1 MFDLRIF
8 RLIES
13 FHRCGSDMNVVWMGL
28 IVVAVV
34 VAAFTG
40 HMEETTNAAMDTA
53 KVAVELAIGLI
64 GVMALWLGLM
74 KIAEKA
80 GLVQALARLLRPLL
94 KRIFPE
100 VPGDHPAMGSMLAN
114 IAANMLGLGN
124 SATALG
130 LRAMQ
135 DLQDLNKEKSSASNS
150 MATFLAINTSS
161 VTIIPATVIAIRVAA
176 DSNSPTEIIGPV
188 IVATLVSTT
197 VAIIAAR
204 LLQNVVPAQNAVK
217 PGAGPGPLNPDSSD
231 DPNDESVVDDPRRQS
246 LRGHQA
252 STGLTETPL
261 NDPATDDPDLLASRG
276 KPQCTGKPDDEAG
289 EDR

>member
-1 MFDLRIF
+1 
-8 RLIES
+8 
-13 FHRCGSDMNVVWMGL
+13 MNFVWMGL

-53 KVAVELAIGLI
+53 KTAVELAIGLI

-74 KIAEKA
+74 KVAEKA
-80 GLVQALARLLRPLL
+80 GMVQALAKLLRPLL

-161 VTIIPATVIAIRVAA
+161 VTIIPATVIAIRVSA
-176 DSNSPTEIIGPV
+176 DSTSPAEIIGPI
-188 IVATLVSTT
+188 IVATLISTI
-197 VAIIAAR
+197 VGISAAR
-204 LLQNVVPAQNAVK
+204 FLQRFVPAQNAVK
-217 PGAGPGPLNPDSSD
+217 PGAGPGLHD
-231 DPNDESVVDDPRRQS
+231 
-246 LRGHQA
+246 G
-252 STGLTETPL
+252 
-261 NDPATDDPDLLASRG
+261 NDPETESASDDPDLRASRG
-276 KPQCTGKPDDEAG
+276 KPSSTASSDDDG